1 LLVLPLQTRQK
12 LLAIAVAALAL
23 PAVVVT
29 AAVDSSTMPPS
40 TESVLESVSLAPVTV
55 GMIDDESL
63 IVAPDFLSRGDT
75 LFAALAR
82 LGVLDAP
89 AERFLRT
96 SPEASALRQAAPGAL
111 LRVTRRGSGELV
123 DLSYIT
129 PGGETYRL
137 TRDGDRFKVAR
148 NKQAA
153 ETAETRFRSGTGGAS
168 LFAAFA
174 NAGLPRSV
182 AEQVVR
188 IFSKQFDLHAAARE
202 IDRFAVVYEERV
214 SGAVARSGRVLGV
227 ELVRK
232 GKPYRALW
240 FQAEAGRAGD
250 YYTPEGFTLN
260 REFLPAPLEFTE
272 ITSWYGETRRIGRRF
287 QASHPGIDY
296 AAPVG
301 TPVHATAD
309 GEVDLP
315 TGPQVTGYGKVVVIK
330 HRGSVSTLYA
340 HLDSFAPGLE
350 PGMRVR
356 QGELIGFVG
365 LTGWTTGPHLHY
377 EFRVDGKPSN
387 PEEAGV
393 VAAEMDKPERI
404 SAFRVQTAPASRT
417 LDLLADA
424 TVARFE

>member
-1 LLVLPLQTRQK
+1 M
-12 LLAIAVAALAL
+12 
-23 PAVVVT
+23 VVT
-29 AAVDSSTMPPS
+29 ASVDSSTVLPAS
-40 TESVLESVSLAPVTV
+40 ESILESVPLSPIPVGV
-55 GMIDDESL
+55 VDDASI

-82 LGVLDAP
+82 LGVLDAS
-89 AERFLRT
+89 AERFLRA
-96 SPEASALRQAAPGAL
+96 SPEASVMRQAAQGAL
-111 LRVTRRGSGELV
+111 LRVTRRGNGELV
-123 DLSYIT
+123 ELAYTT
-129 PGGETYRL
+129 PAGETYRL
-137 TRDGDRFKVAR
+137 SRDGDRFKVAR

-153 ETAETRFRSGTGGAS
+153 ESVETRFRSGTGGTS

-174 NAGLPRSV
+174 NAGLPKPV

-214 SGAVARSGRVLGV
+214 AGAVARPGRVLGV
-227 ELVRK
+227 ELVRA

-240 FQAEAGRAGD
+240 VQPAPGRAGE

-272 ITSWYGETRRIGRRF
+272 ITSWYGQTRQIGRRF

-296 AAPVG
+296 AAPIG

-315 TGPQVTGYGKVVVIK
+315 VGPQVGGYGKVVVIK
-330 HRGSVSTLYA
+330 HRANVSTLYA
-340 HLDSFAPGLE
+340 HLDSFAPGLQ

-365 LTGWTTGPHLHY
+365 MTGWTTGPHLHY
-377 EFRVDGKPSN
+377 EFRVDGKPAN
-387 PEEAGV
+387 PEDAGV
-393 VAAEMDKPERI
+393 VAAEMDQPERI
-404 SAFRVQTAPASRT
+404 SAFRIQTAPASRT
-417 LDLLADA
+417 LDLLAD
-424 TVARFE
+424 TSLARFE